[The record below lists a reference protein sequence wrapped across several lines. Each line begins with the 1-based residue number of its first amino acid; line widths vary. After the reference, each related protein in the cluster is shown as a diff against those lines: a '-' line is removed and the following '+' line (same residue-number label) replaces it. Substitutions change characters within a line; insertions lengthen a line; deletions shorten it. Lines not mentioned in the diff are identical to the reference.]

1 MAKSASWS
9 IKDLRQAIRMKRQ
22 GATCAVI
29 AAALGRGVVAVEAK
43 LNWSGTIPVKNAVPR
58 PMESVPIRAN
68 EEQIE
73 RSDAPHRD
81 LTGIIC
87 GDPAIG
93 YSALDRKRGATP
105 IATLGSE

>member
-22 GATCAVI
+22 GAICAVI
-29 AAALGRGVVAVEAK
+29 AAALGRRAVAVEAK
-43 LNWSGTIPVKNAVPR
+43 LNWSGTIPVKNPVPR
-58 PMESVPIRAN
+58 PIEAPPIRAN
-68 EEQIE
+68 EGQTK
-73 RSDAPHRD
+73 RSGAPHRD

-93 YSALDRKRGATP
+93 YSALDRKRGARP
-105 IATLGSE
+105 IASHDP